1 MTEYASFKNVS
12 TTVFINFVIY
22 IYIYIYIYIHIHIY
36 IVVIRYGKLM
46 KIVQACW
53 C

>member
-1 MTEYASFKNVS
+1 MTEYTSFKNVS

-22 IYIYIYIYIHIHIY
+22 IYIYIHIHIHIY